1 MQKYL
6 QNSVRVKDSR
16 KSSQLSG
23 VTLSLHSSIALK
35 LYTNYSFRHYLI
47 CLVESYL
54 YLGDALNTRDCHG
67 EAGELENKRPQDKQH
82 SGGQGG
88 FGPCLDLLASA
99 EVSVSLVPG
108 KQTICL
114 LI

>member
-35 LYTNYSFRHYLI
+35 LYTHYSFRHYLI

-67 EAGELENKRPQDKQH
+67 EAGELENKCRQDKQH
-82 SGGQGG
+82 SGLKKE
-88 FGPCLDLLASA
+88 GPCLDLLASA
-99 EVSVSLVPG
+99 GVSVSLVSG
-108 KQTICL
+108 EQTICL